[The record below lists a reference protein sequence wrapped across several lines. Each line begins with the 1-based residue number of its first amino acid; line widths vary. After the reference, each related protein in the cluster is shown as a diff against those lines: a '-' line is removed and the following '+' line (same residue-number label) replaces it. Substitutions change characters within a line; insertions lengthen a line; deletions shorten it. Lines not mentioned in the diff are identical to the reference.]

1 MTWLRGELRR
11 GILGVSLPHAAATL
25 GLALAVF
32 VVSQVYDALNHGP
45 NVLFLRTPLDQA
57 MPLVNVFVLP
67 YISLNPVTYLTLVT
81 FLFLRSRVYES
92 AAISMITAF
101 LVSYA
106 FYIVVQSYV
115 ARPVV
120 TGDDLLSRLLRNVYR
135 GDNPYNDFPSLHV
148 SISTVLAIHWWR
160 FDRRAGWVATV
171 WAIVVIASTQLVH
184 QHYLAD
190 VGGGL
195 LVAFAAC
202 WIWLRVLPGAP
213 VGATAG
219 PVGPVARRPPGF
231 PR

>member
-11 GILGVSLPHAAATL
+11 GVLGAGRRQAAVAL
-25 GLALAVF
+25 VLALAVF
-32 VVSQVYDALNHGP
+32 LVSLVYDALNHGP

-57 MPLVNVFVLP
+57 MPLVRAFVIP
-67 YISLNPVTYLTLVT
+67 YISLNPVTYVTLVI
-81 FLFLRSRVYES
+81 FLFFRIRVYDS
-92 AAISMITAF
+92 AALSMITAF

-106 FYIVVQSYV
+106 FYFLVQSYV

-120 TGDDLLSRLLRNVYR
+120 SGDDLLSQLLRGVYR

-148 SISTVLAIHWWR
+148 SISTILAIHWWR
-160 FDRRAGWVATV
+160 FDRRAGWVAAV

-195 LVAFAAC
+195 VVAFAAS
-202 WIWLRVLPGAP
+202 WLWQRVLLDTP
-213 VGATAG
+213 VSATAG
-219 PVGPVARRPPGF
+219 PAAGPVARRPPG
-231 PR
+231 

>member
-57 MPLVNVFVLP
+57 MPLVKVFVIP
-67 YISLNPVTYLTLVT
+67 YISLNPVTYVTLVI
-81 FLFLRSRVYES
+81 FLLFRIRVYDS
-92 AAISMITAF
+92 AALSMITAL
-101 LVSYA
+101 LVSYT
-106 FYIVVQSYV
+106 FYLLVQSYV

-120 TGDDLLSRLLRNVYR
+120 TGDDLFSQLLRGVYR

-160 FDRRAGWVATV
+160 VDRRAGWIAAA
-171 WAIVVIASTQLVH
+171 WAVVVIVSTQLVH

-190 VGGGL
+190 VAGGL
-195 LVAFAAC
+195 LVACGAS
-202 WIWLRVLPGAP
+202 WVWGRVLTGGSALRPELAVAEGPGSP
-213 VGATAG
+213 KT
-219 PVGPVARRPPGF
+219 RD
-231 PR
+231 